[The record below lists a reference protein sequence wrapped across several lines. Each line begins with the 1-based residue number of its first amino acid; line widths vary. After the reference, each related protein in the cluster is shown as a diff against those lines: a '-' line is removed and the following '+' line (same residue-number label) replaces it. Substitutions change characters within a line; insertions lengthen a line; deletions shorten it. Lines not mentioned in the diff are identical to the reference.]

1 MALRFG
7 CRNDFIFLAVM
18 EIRGSEEGGNSD
30 SDEYHME
37 LATSSPFA
45 MDPLCASSMNYDLHE
60 MKPAW
65 NMYPGNGDVSSSN
78 RKILDEIAQ
87 MLLGDS
93 SAALSTEQ
101 ALLLAAR
108 VGSMQAA
115 LARDSQAGS
124 TGHPT
129 MDESFGSDANYGFY
143 GQNLERSIGTEQG
156 QGDVGYEGLMKEQ
169 LPNSRLTKS
178 STSLDPSFNSVM
190 HSLSMNSST
199 GDLLMNLPRVA
210 SLPQLFESVSQ
221 VPFSRYMGIQ

>member
-1 MALRFG
+1 
-7 CRNDFIFLAVM
+7 M

-45 MDPLCASSMNYDLHE
+45 VDPLCASSMNYDLHE

-65 NMYPGNGDVSSSN
+65 NTCPGNGDVSASN

-87 MLLGDS
+87 VLLGDS
-93 SAALSTEQ
+93 SATLSTEQ

-108 VGSMQAA
+108 MGSMQAA
-115 LARDSQAGS
+115 LARDTQTGS
-124 TGHPT
+124 ADHTT
-129 MDESFGSDANYGFY
+129 MGEIFGSDANYGCY
-143 GQNLERSIGTEQG
+143 GQNLGRSIGTEQG
-156 QGDVGYEGLMKEQ
+156 QADIDYEGLMKEQ
-169 LPNSRLTKS
+169 LPNSRLTNS
-178 STSLDPSFNSVM
+178 STSLEPSFNSVM
-190 HSLSMNSST
+190 QCLSKNSST